1 MIAVEKPFSIYVN
14 GKHIFSTMIT
24 PGKKKAFVFGHIM
37 AEGLIE
43 KIDEI
48 IKVSMNR
55 SRADVR
61 LIKVRT
67 ERIRFSSSASMD
79 SMMMVEAKEIARIAN
94 ELSGK
99 GKVYQATHGTHFAAL
114 VKIDG
119 EIVSFVED
127 VGRHNAIDKA
137 LGEGL
142 MKKVDFST
150 CILFASCRQQRS
162 TISKA
167 SKLGVVIVVSLVAP
181 LQSGID
187 SAKGMRVTLVCVKR
201 QYLSVY
207 THPSRIRTNF

>member
-1 MIAVEKPFSIYVN
+1 MIAIEKPFSIYVN
-14 GKHIFSTMIT
+14 GKHVFSTMIT
-24 PGKKKAFVFGHIM
+24 PVKKKAFVFGHIM

-48 IKVSMNR
+48 KKVSMSR

-61 LIKVRT
+61 LIKVHTDKTR
-67 ERIRFSSSASMD
+67 SSSGASPD
-79 SMMMVEAKEIARIAN
+79 SMMMIEAKEIVRIAN
-94 ELSGK
+94 GLSRK
-99 GKVYQATHGTHFAAL
+99 GKVYQTTHGTHFAAL

-142 MKKVDFST
+142 LKNADFST
-150 CILFASCRQQRS
+150 CILFASCRQQKS
-162 TISKA
+162 TVSKA
-167 SKLGVVIVVSLVAP
+167 ARAGVVIVVALVAP

-187 SAKGMRVTLVCVKR
+187 SAKEMGVTLVCAKR
-201 QYLSVY
+201 QHLSVY
-207 THPSRIRTNF
+207 THPSRILTDF